1 MYCNCML
8 FEVTIFV
15 IIFLDE
21 VKVDAPDQPG
31 KGQIIAFT
39 VWGVLRGMETFRD
52 NYDIFSQKLN
62 FGVFLVGELTDWDF
76 MSSEPWRHS
85 GRNATFSQENLIF

>member
-62 FGVFLVGELTDWDF
+62 FGGFF
-76 MSSEPWRHS
+76 
-85 GRNATFSQENLIF
+85 GRRVD